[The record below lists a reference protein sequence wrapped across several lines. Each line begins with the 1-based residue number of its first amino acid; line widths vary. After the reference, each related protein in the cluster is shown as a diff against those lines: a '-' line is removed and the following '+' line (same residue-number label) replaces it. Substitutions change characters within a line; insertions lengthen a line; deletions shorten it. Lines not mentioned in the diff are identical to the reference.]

1 MKKTDE
7 GYSVTNEEI
16 QKATKILGYVG
27 LAMLATRLFRLLFS
41 PTGGQNKT
49 LKSRVASIASPT

>member
-16 QKATKILGYVG
+16 KKATKILGYVG
-27 LAMLATRLFRLLFS
+27 LAMLATRLFRVLFW
-41 PTGGQNKT
+41 P
-49 LKSRVASIASPT
+49 RVGEK

>member
-16 QKATKILGYVG
+16 QNATKNLGYVG
-27 LAMLATRLFRLLFS
+27 LAMLATRLFRVLFW
-41 PTGGQNKT
+41 PPVGNK
-49 LKSRVASIASPT
+49 

>member
-16 QKATKILGYVG
+16 QKAAKILGYVG
-27 LAMLATRLFRLLFS
+27 LAMLATRLFRLLFW
-41 PTGGQNKT
+41 PPVGEK
-49 LKSRVASIASPT
+49 